1 MQNSD
6 NMIKQYL
13 NSQVNLNEIKT
24 GTVKDDVGAVKT
36 VNKTEEDAIKEF
48 ESFKEKLKVFDGITS
63 IDKAKQIAK
72 GFLPIENEKN
82 YLKIGNAKCVI
93 ISRGDVF
100 RVCVD
105 SDKEYICYNIIKKA
119 E

>member
-1 MQNSD
+1 MSNSD

-13 NSQVNLNEIKT
+13 NSQVNLNDIKT
-24 GTVKDDVGAVKT
+24 GTAKDDLSTVKT
-36 VNKTEEDAIKEF
+36 VNNAEEEANKAF
-48 ESFKEKLKVFDGITS
+48 EAFKEKLKVFDGITS